1 MKTKITIT
9 TVLILIAILIGC
21 SSNSVK
27 ASGSGNNQSTCVY
40 VDKDQPYVCQVHL
53 IKVRGHEYILSYT
66 TSSYGGTCIIHAASC
81 SCHQTE

>member
-27 ASGSGNNQSTCVY
+27 ASGSGNSSTCVY
-40 VDKDQPYVCQVHL
+40 VDKDQPYICQVHL
-53 IKVRGHEYILSYT
+53 IKIRGHEYILSYT

-81 SCHQTE
+81 SCHPTE

>member
-21 SSNSVK
+21 SSKSVK
-27 ASGSGNNQSTCVY
+27 ASGSVSNTCVY

-53 IKVRGHEYILSYT
+53 IKVRGHEYLISYT
-66 TSSYGGTCIIHAASC
+66 TSSYGGTCIIHAAHC

>member
-1 MKTKITIT
+1 MKIKITIT
-9 TVLILIAILIGC
+9 TVLILITIIIGC
-21 SSNSVK
+21 SSKSK

-53 IKVRGHEYILSYT
+53 IKIRGHEYILSYT

-81 SCHQTE
+81 SCHQTK

>member
-9 TVLILIAILIGC
+9 TVLILIALLIGC
-21 SSNSVK
+21 SSNTK
-27 ASGSGNNQSTCVY
+27 ASGSGNPNSTCVY

-53 IKVRGHEYILSYT
+53 IKVRGHEYLIS